1 MGRRRRQQVGHSSD
15 IAFLLIIFF
24 LVMVGSTAN
33 RALMIEPAEEIPSTE
48 RLVEDEAVKA
58 DPILLEILMD
68 GSIHVAPNSVG
79 QALSIVE
86 GKDVVVYAHEG
97 VRWDQV
103 IDVLDTLSV
112 WDVSSIGFAN
122 EMEEP

>member
-33 RALMIEPAEEIPSTE
+33 RALMIEPAEEIPSTG
-48 RLVEDEAVKA
+48 RLIEDDAVKA
-58 DPILLEILMD
+58 DPIYLEILMD

-86 GKDVVVYAHEG
+86 GRDVVVYAHEG

-103 IDVLDTLSV
+103 VDVLDTLSV
-112 WDVSSIGFAN
+112 WDVSSIVFAN

>member
-33 RALMIEPAEEIPSTE
+33 RALMIEPAEEIPSTG
-48 RLVEDEAVKA
+48 RLIEDDAVKA
-58 DPILLEILMD
+58 DPIYLEILMD

-86 GKDVVVYAHEG
+86 GRDVVVYAHEG

-103 IDVLDTLSV
+103 VDVLDTLSV